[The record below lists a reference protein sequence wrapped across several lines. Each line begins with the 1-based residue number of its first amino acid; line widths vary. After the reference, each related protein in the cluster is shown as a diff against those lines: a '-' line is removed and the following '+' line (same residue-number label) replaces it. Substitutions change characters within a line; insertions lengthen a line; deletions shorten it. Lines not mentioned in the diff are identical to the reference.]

1 MKVKNFLMASVKR
14 MNVNRVSL
22 PLGDDMRK
30 YLTRQKGA
38 FILEREPNLLDQV
51 RQAIRTR
58 HYSLRPEETYVQR
71 L

>member
-38 FILEREPNLLDQV
+38 FILEREPKLLDQV